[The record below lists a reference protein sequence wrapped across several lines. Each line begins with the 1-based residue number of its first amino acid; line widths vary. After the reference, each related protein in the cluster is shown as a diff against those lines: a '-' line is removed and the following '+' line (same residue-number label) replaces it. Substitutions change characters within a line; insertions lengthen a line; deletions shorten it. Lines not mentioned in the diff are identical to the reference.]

1 MHQIAG
7 KAVCFKEAQKPEFK
21 KYAEQIKKNT
31 KALAEGLREY
41 DLRMVSGGTDNHLVL
56 VDLRD
61 EDVTGKEA
69 EEALEDANIVVN
81 KNSVPHDPEPPQV
94 TSGIRIGT
102 PALTTR
108 GMKEGELEEI
118 GEMIGKVVKNTSS
131 EDVKSEVSER
141 VSELL
146 DEFELYRG
154 SEVYK
159 ER

>member
-21 KYAEQIKKNT
+21 EYAKQIKKKT
-31 KALAEGLREY
+31 KALAEGLREHN
-41 DLRMVSGGTDNHLVL
+41 LRMVSGGTDNHLVL
-56 VDLRD
+56 VDLRN
-61 EDVTGKEA
+61 EEVTGKEA
-69 EEALEDANIVVN
+69 EEALEESNIVVN

-108 GMKEGELEEI
+108 GMEEEELEEI
-118 GEMIGKVVKNTSS
+118 GGMIGKVVRNTES
-131 EDVKSEVSER
+131 EDVKSEVGER
-141 VSELL
+141 VSDLL
-146 DEFELYRG
+146 AKFKLYKG
-154 SEVYK
+154 SKIYE